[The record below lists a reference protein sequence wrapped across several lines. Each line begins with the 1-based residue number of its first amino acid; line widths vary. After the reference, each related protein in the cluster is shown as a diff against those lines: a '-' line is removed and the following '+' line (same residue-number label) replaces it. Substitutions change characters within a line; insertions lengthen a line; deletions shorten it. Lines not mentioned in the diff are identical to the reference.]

1 MLSKKII
8 IDEPFIWNA
17 KIKTS
22 SMVIEL
28 SKVNNQQ
35 IFLIGKDSKRVKNYF
50 HRINEDEIRAIEL
63 VSNISPY
70 TRFES
75 IDLLFLNLN

>member
-17 KIKTS
+17 KMKAS
-22 SMVIEL
+22 NMVIEL
-28 SKVNNQQ
+28 SKVSNQQ
-35 IFLIGKDSKRVKNYF
+35 IFLIGKDSRKLKNYF
-50 HRINEDEIRAIEL
+50 REINEGELRAIEL

-70 TRFES
+70 TKFNS
-75 IDLLFLNLN
+75 IDLVFLNLN